1 MIVSVGLKPEPLIV
15 VARPVLGDSVIVGT
29 TVTATVT
36 VYVVVAVATWLPS
49 ESLAVAWIV
58 YVPVGCD
65 VPSML
70 LKLAL
75 YGPCAFVVAIVVVC
89 GAALWVCY
97 SEDRQVSQR
106 LELRCQLVCQ

>member
-1 MIVSVGLKPEPLIV
+1 MIVVT
-15 VARPVLGDSVIVGT
+15 RPVLGDSVIVGT

-58 YVPVGCD
+58 YVPVGCE

-70 LKLAL
+70 LKL
-75 YGPCAFVVAIVVVC
+75 VVYDACCVC
-89 GAALWVCY
+89 GSDCCVMRCCLVG
-97 SEDRQVSQR
+97 R
-106 LELRCQLVCQ
+106 LL